1 MTVSLQ
7 NDSRS
12 PYLAFAGIKQESYLP
27 VGAADSVGRPAA
39 LNCGG
44 REISKLPNETK
55 HRDNKAHLL
64 TFGRFGCEGA
74 FFRFVTSSNKV

>member
-7 NDSRS
+7 IDSRS
-12 PYLAFAGIKQESYLP
+12 PSLAFAGIKQESYLP

-55 HRDNKAHLL
+55 HRDNKAHLDGSPSAAL
-64 TFGRFGCEGA
+64 AARAPSFG
-74 FFRFVTSSNKV
+74 S